1 MELVMP
7 IGISGSG
14 KSRLFKEK
22 YSDYKKVC
30 PDDIRYDLT
39 GDISDQSRNK
49 DVFRI
54 ADQMIDKYVRSGEN
68 VFYDATNLNTKLR
81 KRFTERYRGVDGVK
95 ITYVVLPA
103 DIELSHKRIQKDL
116 ENQVNRSKV
125 PYEVLQKQMEMYKDC
140 VESGFEGENVQ
151 EVIYLDE

>member
-7 IGISGSG
+7 IGVSGSG
-14 KSRLFKEK
+14 KSRLYKEK

-81 KRFTERYRGVDGVK
+81 KRFTERYRGVENVK

-103 DIELSHKRIQKDL
+103 DVELSHKRIQKDL

-125 PYEVLQKQMEMYKDC
+125 SYEVLQRQMEMYKDS
-140 VESGFEGENVQ
+140 VDSGFEGENVQ
-151 EVIYLDE
+151 EIIYLDE